1 MPGMTLAMFAA
12 APAAPAEQLVV
23 PLGFWIGFGV
33 FVLAMLALDLGVFN
47 RDHHA
52 VSFKEACI
60 WSSVWIVL
68 ALLFAACLYFWQAG
82 VAGHDRAL
90 DLTFKYLTGYIVELS
105 LSIDNLFVIALIFA
119 YFHVPD
125 KYQHSVL
132 FWGILG
138 ALVMRGI
145 LIFTGVE
152 LIHKFH
158 WMIYVFGAFLIF
170 TGIKMVLSH
179 GKKLDPDSNPVIKAF
194 KRVMP
199 VTSELHG
206 PAFFV
211 TIEKVR
217 HATPLFIALLMVE
230 ITDLIFAVDS
240 IPAILAIT
248 SIPFIVVT
256 SNAFAIMG
264 LRSMYF
270 ALAGF
275 IGMFHLL
282 HYGLSA
288 VLVFIGTKMCIIDIY
303 KIPIGASL
311 VVVVGLIASAVVASI
326 YIKPKHDGH
335 AHGSHADGTAGDI
348 LPEDVAHGEWE
359 GRTSR

>member
-1 MPGMTLAMFAA
+1 MMLPLALLADSAA
-12 APAAPAEQLVV
+12 LPAEQLYV
-23 PLGFWIGFGV
+23 PAGFWIGFAV

-47 RDHHA
+47 RKHH
-52 VSFKEACI
+52 VVHFKEAALF
-60 WSSVWIVL
+60 SALWIAL
-68 ALLFAACLYFWQAG
+68 ALLFAAGLYFWQHG
-82 VAGHDRAL
+82 VAGPAVARDI
-90 DLTFKYLTGYIVELS
+90 TFKFLTGYIVELS

-138 ALVMRGI
+138 ALVMRGV
-145 LIFTGVE
+145 LIFAGVE
-152 LIHKFH
+152 LMHRFH
-158 WMIYVFGAFLIF
+158 WMIYIFGAFLIF
-170 TGIKMVLSH
+170 TGIKMLTSH
-179 GKKLDPDSNPVIKAF
+179 GKKLEPEKNPIMRLF
-194 KRVMP
+194 RRFMP
-199 VTSELHG
+199 VTHELHG
-206 PAFFV
+206 GAFFV
-211 TIEKVR
+211 RLNGLR

-230 ITDLIFAVDS
+230 ITDLVFAVDS

-256 SNAFAIMG
+256 SNAFAVLG

-288 VLVFIGTKMCIIDIY
+288 VLIFIGAKMCLIDIY
-303 KIPIGASL
+303 KVPIGASL
-311 VVVVGLIASAVVASI
+311 MVVVGLITAAVLASI
-326 YIKPKHDGH
+326 YIKPQH
-335 AHGSHADGTAGDI
+335 AGQSHGAHADGTAGDI
-348 LPEDVAHGEWE
+348 LPQDVG
-359 GRTSR
+359 TSTG